1 VHEHFT
7 AAILGLVEG
16 LTEFLP
22 VSSTG
27 HLIVVAH
34 AMGYE
39 GLEANTFNVF
49 IQLGAMLA
57 VVLYFRSVFAGLFRP
72 AAAHEGFGGPRA
84 AMLLALTT
92 LPALVV
98 GKLAHD
104 VIKAQLFEPS
114 KVAIGLV
121 IGSVWIVLTEKFCRQ
136 DSPRDLGGLD
146 WRTAL
151 GIGLFQCVALWPGV
165 SRSAATILGAMI
177 LGLNRKAATE
187 YSFFAAVPIIVVATS
202 YDIVVNWPI
211 IRPEAVPYFTTGF
224 LVAFISAWMA
234 IKFFI
239 RFVSRHSL
247 QAFAGY
253 RLAVAALIFALM

>member
-1 VHEHFT
+1 MHDHLI
-7 AAILGLVEG
+7 AAILGVVEG

-27 HLIVVAH
+27 HLIVVAD
-34 AMGYE
+34 ALGFE

-57 VVLYFRSVFAGLFRP
+57 VVVFFRSIFFGLVRP
-72 AAAHEGFGGPRA
+72 APRGEFGGPRA
-84 AMLLALTT
+84 LVLLGLTT

-104 VIKAQLFEPS
+104 VIKAHLFEPS
-114 KVAIGLV
+114 KVAIGLCL
-121 IGSVWIVLTEKFCRQ
+121 GSLWILATERFGRQ
-136 DSPRDLGGLD
+136 DSPRELGALD

-151 GIGLFQCVALWPGV
+151 GIGLFQCAALWPGV
-165 SRSAATILGAMI
+165 SRSAATILGALL

-187 YSFFAAVPIIVVATS
+187 YSFFAAVPIIVVATG
-202 YDIVVNWPI
+202 YDIVVNWPV

-224 LVAFISAWMA
+224 LVAFLSAWAA
-234 IKFFI
+234 IQFFI

-247 QAFAGY
+247 QSFAWY